1 MSREILKITGED
13 REHFLQGLVSND
25 VTRLKHGLVYTAM
38 VCHLSSFQV
47 GLDSVLSHFPF
58 MSRLLNGP
66 WK

>member
-38 VCHLSSFQV
+38 LT
-47 GLDSVLSHFPF
+47 P
-58 MSRLLNGP
+58 
-66 WK
+66 